1 MKKLSLF
8 FCLLL
13 ALMTT
18 FQACNNEDEA
28 TPAPEDEPPSITNLS
43 PLEFT
48 LATGAT
54 ETLTITGAHFGTE
67 QSAVTV
73 TMGGS
78 SLAVQSVTD
87 TRIEADVTANT
98 TSGTVTVTVNDQS
111 ATSSES
117 VTINQIPVIS
127 DFNPKSGESGTEVTI
142 TGNNFTADA
151 VVTFA
156 IDQAAT
162 VQFVS
167 ATELK
172 ATVPADAETGKIKV
186 AIGNAEVETATD
198 FEVVILNQNE
208 VFNPTTGKV
217 WMDRNLGA
225 SQVATSSTDAAAYGD
240 LYQWGR
246 AADGHESRTSGTAEI
261 LATSD
266 TPGHGD
272 FITNGVSIPYDWRN
286 PQNDNLWQGVNG
298 TNNPC
303 PSGYRLPTE
312 AEWEAERT
320 SWSSD
325 DAAGAFASPL
335 KLPVAGYRLN
345 NNGSFYEVGSGG
357 YYWSSTVSGTDARCL
372 YFYSSSAFMLSN
384 YRARGYSVRCLK
396 D

>member
-13 ALMTT
+13 ALMIT

-28 TPAPEDEPPSITNLS
+28 TPAPSISNLS

-48 LATGAT
+48 LAAGAT

-87 TRIEADVTANT
+87 TQIEADVTANT
-98 TSGTVTVTVNDQS
+98 TSGTVTVTVNGQS

-117 VTINQIPVIS
+117 VTIKQAPVIG
-127 DFNPKSGESGTEVTI
+127 DWLRDETTEV
-142 TGNNFTADA
+142 
-151 VVTFA
+151 V
-156 IDQAAT
+156 
-162 VQFVS
+162 
-167 ATELK
+167 
-172 ATVPADAETGKIKV
+172 
-186 AIGNAEVETATD
+186 
-198 FEVVILNQNE
+198 EVV
-208 VFNPTTGKV
+208 NPTTGKI

-246 AADGHESRTSGTAEI
+246 AADGHESRTSATTTT

-272 FITNGVSIPYDWRN
+272 FITNESSPYDWHN
-286 PQNDNLWQGVNG
+286 PQNENLWQGVNG
-298 TNNPC
+298 INNPC
-303 PSGYRLPTE
+303 PIGYRLPTE
-312 AEWEAERT
+312 AEWEEEINT
-320 SWSSD
+320 WSST
-325 DAAGAFASPL
+325 DAAGAFDSPL
-335 KLPVAGYRLN
+335 KLPLPGKRYR
-345 NNGSFYEVGSGG
+345 SGTFDFLEEEG
-357 YYWSSTVSGTDARCL
+357 HYWSSTIINNDSRYISIEIDFNYSELIGDRASG
-372 YFYSSSAFMLSN
+372 N
-384 YRARGYSVRCLK
+384 SVRCIK